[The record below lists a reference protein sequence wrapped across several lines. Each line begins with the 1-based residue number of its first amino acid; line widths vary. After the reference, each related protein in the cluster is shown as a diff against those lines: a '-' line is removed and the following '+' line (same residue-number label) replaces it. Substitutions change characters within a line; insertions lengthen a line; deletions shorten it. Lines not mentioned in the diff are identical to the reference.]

1 GYTGRLFQG
10 DFLIFNN
17 VGSYSIVFKPPFILP
32 NVPII
37 ELTGNSVELIKRQET
52 VDDIFETFIW

>member
-1 GYTGRLFQG
+1 VIL
-10 DFLIFNN
+10 NN

-37 ELTGNSVELIKRQET
+37 SLQKGKVNIIKEAELKEQ
-52 VDDIFETFIW
+52 IFQTYKY